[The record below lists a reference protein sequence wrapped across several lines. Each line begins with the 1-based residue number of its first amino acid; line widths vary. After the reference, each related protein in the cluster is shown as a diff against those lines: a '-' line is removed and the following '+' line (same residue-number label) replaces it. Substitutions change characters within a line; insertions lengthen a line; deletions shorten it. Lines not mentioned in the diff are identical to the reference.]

1 VSTVTTVKV
10 SILDNDYQVACPAEQ
25 KGELLRS
32 AHYLDQQM
40 RAIRKSG
47 KVIGL
52 ERIAVMAALNIS
64 HELLKTS
71 ECQDILPKAATAI
84 PDDGEFTE
92 ACERLHAKLDAA
104 LQQLRQLE
112 IN

>member
-64 HELLKTS
+64 HELLKVS
-71 ECQDILPKAATAI
+71 ECQDII
-84 PDDGEFTE
+84 PRAETVPPADGEFAE
-92 ACERLHAKLDAA
+92 ACERLHVKLDAA
-104 LQQLRQLE
+104 LAQMRQLE
-112 IN
+112 IT

>member
-1 VSTVTTVKV
+1 MSTTTTVRV
-10 SILDNDYQVACPAEQ
+10 SILDNEYQVACPIEQ

-40 RAIRKSG
+40 RSIRKSG

-52 ERIAVMAALNIS
+52 DRIAVMAALNIS

-71 ECQDILPKAATAI
+71 ERAELAETQGTA
-84 PDDGEFTE
+84 PSSGALDTDY
-92 ACERLHAKLDAA
+92 ARLQAKVDVA
-104 LQQLRQLE
+104 LRQLRDGHTG
-112 IN
+112 